1 MNPCFAKTGV
11 DWVHVVVSR
20 QEVESLDISP
30 ALNVL
35 RLLLYDAETVRMFQ
49 GRVGLSFRGYESA
62 PRELYQIPEVRQHLA
77 SLDSQFPY
85 WLYFLST
92 DDDALK
98 LIALCLCRTRAIDP
112 GVAHPDPADM
122 QTFLIGHFTAIN
134 QLFDRYHLDESI
146 SEEISGL
153 VANYFYPQ
161 ASKAQAPLSEVRSN
175 LICSEYNFELFCYR
189 VLAREPKARQEI
201 LYAASG
207 EISFARRLH
216 RKNTKDNDFRR
227 GSRGAKYCDDLQRLV
242 RVVLN
247 GTVPRD
253 TPLEFIVIVR
263 PLVQHL
269 LQSGDIGELRKHFA

>member
-20 QEVESLDISP
+20 QEVESLDTSP

-242 RVVLN
+242 RVLMN
-247 GTVPRD
+247 GTLPPD
-253 TPLEFIVIVR
+253 TPPEFIVTVR
-263 PLVQHL
+263 PLV
-269 LQSGDIGELRKHFA
+269 